1 MIFVNI
7 SLIIINLILWIVFA
21 VKFKSFF
28 STEEV
33 LEQTRT
39 ELNEMLS
46 SINKNAE
53 RNIQLIDS
61 KIKELKFVTAESDR
75 RLKILKKEM
84 YNYEVNNEFKQ
95 NTNSF
100 ISKDNSKSKINKA
113 RSESNSEIQNSLFN
127 EDELK
132 NDKIIN
138 DELKNNPIKT
148 DEIKAVEENSQSEIN
163 ERTQNEIDFMT
174 QMQQADNALARA
186 QRVGNPIP
194 EFFKAEK
201 PISVKKDFKTE
212 VLEMYKMGLS
222 PQEIAERTSRSI
234 QEVNL
239 AIKFD

>member
-21 VKFKSFF
+21 VKFKTFF

-33 LEQTRT
+33 LDETRT

-53 RNIQLIDS
+53 RNIELIDS

-75 RLKILKKEM
+75 RLKILKKEL
-84 YNYEVNNEFKQ
+84 YNYEVNNEYKQ
-95 NTNSF
+95 NSNSF
-100 ISKDNSKSKINKA
+100 VAPKENSKSKTNKTK
-113 RSESNSEIQNSLFN
+113 SESNSGIQNSLFN
-127 EDELK
+127 EEELK
-132 NDKIIN
+132 DN
-138 DELKNNPIKT
+138 ELKA
-148 DEIKAVEENSQSEIN
+148 DEIKTADEIRETEIN
-163 ERTQNEIDFMT
+163 KRTQNEIDFMT
-174 QMQQADNALARA
+174 QMQQADNALAKA
-186 QRVGNPIP
+186 QMTGNPIP
-194 EFFKAEK
+194 EFFKADK
-201 PISVKKDFKTE
+201 PISIKKDFKTE
-212 VLEMYKMGLS
+212 VIEMYKMGLS